1 MAIATLT
8 VDLVAKLAKFETDLG
23 RAAHVA
29 ERNSKRMEAAF
40 KTAGKAAAGL
50 LAGYSANAVFQAFV
64 RDVANTEDALSK
76 LAQRTGDTVETLSKL
91 QYAASLNDATNED
104 LATGLRTL
112 AKNMG
117 DVVVGTGEARGAFEA
132 LGLTQDVVSG
142 KYKTAGELFA
152 VVADKL
158 SRYEDGANKAALAQK
173 IFGDAGTKL
182 IPLLNNGADGLKA
195 MADEA
200 ERFGV
205 VVDTKAAK
213 AAADFND
220 NMTRLNA
227 SMEGF
232 KIAVGG
238 PIIGYLARLG
248 DELRDANAA
257 GLSLWQTLNN
267 IGRRQGGTFS
277 ADPFEKLDEYKKKL
291 AEVQSIQSGVLKRE
305 GPYYARQYDAEI
317 KSLEGEVKYWESQA
331 KKSLD
336 AVSGSNDSPSKQSAP
351 ALASPDQMSCISKG
365 GTWDASTQTCKLPPK
380 SRTSR
385 SVSKPDSSDIFAD
398 SGLLERINAQESALQ
413 KFIDLQRDAELST
426 AGLTAAQRAY
436 KDLLDSDIWKGASDE
451 WRAMAEAQ
459 FEQADASE
467 IAAQNQ
473 QRLNDLISG
482 LPSQQY
488 EALGEDLRL
497 LDAAYK
503 RGIISAEEY
512 NKIAVDGAK
521 RISGEVEMQSDAL
534 TTFWDQA
541 GRNMQDG
548 LANAFRGIDTDFG
561 KLLQNMIAQAA
572 AAEIMSAL
580 FGTAGGKLDIGGGFG
595 KLFDLGASFLG
606 SFAVGTD
613 YVPRDGLAMIH
624 RGERI
629 VPAAQNARGGGGG
642 SSVTLNQ
649 SIVINGNADAAAVR
663 RAAGQGARQA
673 LGALSGAQRYA

>member
-8 VDLVAKLAKFETDLG
+8 VDLVAKLAKFEADLG

-29 ERNSKRMEAAF
+29 ERNSKRMEDAF

-64 RDVANTEDALSK
+64 RDVADTEDALSR

-117 DVVVGTGEARGAFEA
+117 DVVAGTGEARGAFEA
-132 LGLTQDVVSG
+132 LGLTQDVVAG

-158 SRYEDGANKAALAQK
+158 SKYEDGANKAAIAQK

-220 NMTRLNA
+220 NLTRMDAIAQGL
-227 SMEGF
+227 
-232 KIAVGG
+232 KISIGNELI
-238 PIIGYLARLG
+238 PIINRLG
-248 DELRDANAA
+248 NEFLDAKAA
-257 GLSLWQTLNN
+257 GLGFFDSFMRNGNPLASTAEN
-267 IGRRQGGTFS
+267 
-277 ADPFEKLDEYKKKL
+277 LDAARKKL
-291 AEVQSIQSGVLKRE
+291 AEFRAGLEKPFYQQSAAEFIGGEKELKR
-305 GPYYARQYDAEI
+305 
-317 KSLEGEVKYWESQA
+317 LEAQVKYFELQMQRARDSMAGDLGAGSIGRFGGAAPSLPNMSTSSNKSSRVA
-331 KKSLD
+331 K
-336 AVSGSNDSPSKQSAP
+336 P
-351 ALASPDQMSCISKG
+351 AAFDGI
-365 GTWDASTQTCKLPPK
+365 
-380 SRTSR
+380 
-385 SVSKPDSSDIFAD
+385 AD
-398 SGLLERINAQESALQ
+398 SGLLDSINAQESALQ

-426 AGLTAAQRAY
+426 AGLTTAQRAY

-451 WRAMAEAQ
+451 WKDMARAQ
-459 FEQADASE
+459 FEQADAAE
-467 IAAQNQ
+467 IAAKNQ
-473 QRLNDLISG
+473 ERLNSLIG
-482 LPSQQY
+482 ELPSQQY
-488 EALGEDLRL
+488 AALGNDLRL

-521 RISGEVEMQSDAL
+521 RISGEATAQADAL

-548 LANAFRGIDTDFG
+548 LANAFQGIDTDFG
-561 KLLQNMIAQAA
+561 KLLQSMIAQAA

-629 VPAAQNARGGGGG
+629 VTAAENARGG
-642 SSVTLNQ
+642 SSGMTLNQ
-649 SIVINGNADAAAVR
+649 SIVINGNADPATVR

-673 LGALSGAQRYA
+673 LAAAGGAQRYV

>member
-29 ERNSKRMEAAF
+29 ERNSKRMEDAF

-64 RDVANTEDALSK
+64 RDVADTEDALSK

-117 DVVVGTGEARGAFEA
+117 DVVAGTGEARGAFEA

-158 SRYEDGANKAALAQK
+158 SKYEDGANKAAIAQK

-238 PIIGYLARLG
+238 PIIEYLARLG

-291 AEVQSIQSGVLKRE
+291 AEVQSIQSEVLKRE

-336 AVSGSNDSPSKQSAP
+336 AVAGGNYSPMKQPAP
-351 ALASPDQMSCISKG
+351 SLVSPAQMSCIAKG
-365 GTWDASTQTCKLPPK
+365 GTWDAATQTCKLPR
-380 SRTSR
+380 RTSTKTSSR
-385 SVSKPDSSDIFAD
+385 SESTDPLAD
-398 SGLLERINAQESALQ
+398 SGLLDSINAQESALQ

-451 WRAMAEAQ
+451 WKDMARAQ
-459 FEQADASE
+459 FEQADAAE
-467 IAAQNQ
+467 IAAKNQ
-473 QRLNDLISG
+473 ERLNSLIG
-482 LPSQQY
+482 ELPSQQY
-488 EALGEDLRL
+488 AALGNDLRL

-521 RISGEVEMQSDAL
+521 RISGEATAQADAL

-548 LANAFRGIDTDFG
+548 LANAFQGIDTDFG
-561 KLLQNMIAQAA
+561 KLLQSMIAQAA

-629 VPAAQNARGGGGG
+629 VTAAENARGG
-642 SSVTLNQ
+642 SSGMTLNQ
-649 SIVINGNADAAAVR
+649 SIVINGNADPATVR

-673 LGALSGAQRYA
+673 LAAAGGAQRYV